1 MKKVLSIDAGGIRGI
16 IPAIILAEIETRAR
30 QPISNLFDFFVGT
43 STGGMLVL
51 GLNRPD
57 PTNCLRPLCSAT
69 EVGWLFHEWGNRAFG
84 RELSQADRLIV
95 ERSSEHGI
103 EEMFREYFGNTR
115 LSRSLRP
122 TMVTAFDLVRG
133 RPFFFHSAQA
143 ARNNSADVLMWQ
155 AARATTAVPRHFAPF
170 RLPVSIAPSLDNHE
184 ACLVDGSLFAG
195 NPATSALAEARA
207 LFPEED
213 DFLLISLGCGEVSRG
228 FSPVDHL
235 HKMKRRLVDCSLTAQ
250 SACVDH
256 QMRAF
261 LPVQRYI
268 RIQPELMPGSDR
280 IDDTSRDYLLNMEGV
295 ARETIV
301 RYSNVLDYIVDLIA
315 QDPVEHF
322 ELDVA

>member
-16 IPAIILAEIETRAR
+16 IPAIILEEIEARAR
-30 QPISNLFDFFVGT
+30 QPISNLFDLFAGT

-57 PTNCLRPLCSAT
+57 PRDCLRPLCSAT

-84 RELSQADRLIV
+84 KELSKADRPV
-95 ERSSEHGI
+95 SGRSSDDGI

-133 RPFFFHSAQA
+133 RPFFFNSAQA
-143 ARNNSADVLMWQ
+143 ARNNSADVFMWQ

-170 RLPVSIAPSLDNHE
+170 RLPVSLAPFLDEHE
-184 ACLVDGSLFAG
+184 VCLVDGSLFAG
-195 NPATSALAEARA
+195 NPATCALAEARA

-228 FSPVDHL
+228 MSPVDL
-235 HKMKRRLVDCSLTAQ
+235 QKMKRRLVDCSLTAQ
-250 SACVDH
+250 SACVDY

-268 RIQPELMPGSDR
+268 RIQAELMPGFDR

-295 ARETIV
+295 ARENIV
-301 RYSNVLDYIVDLIA
+301 RYSKVLDYIVDLIA
-315 QDPVEHF
+315 PDPVESI